1 VLVSQVPM
9 TKLGTSKDSTNTG
22 DREGYLGKGQTM

>member
-9 TKLGTSKDSTNTG
+9 TRLGTSKDSTNSG
-22 DREGYLGKGQTM
+22 DREGYLGIGQTM